1 MRSVL
6 ESRYSPDR
14 VAVIIAADDPALE
27 FLLDHAPDLLGI
39 VLARASFRAL
49 HLPVLPGVWA
59 VFERSG

>member
-14 VAVIIAADDPALE
+14 LAVIISAEDPALE

-39 VLARASFRAL
+39 VL
-49 HLPVLPGVWA
+49 PGT
-59 VFERSG
+59 ES